1 MATPKP
7 ATLELGGAS
16 SPVDGIHLRL
26 AASAGPLLHLE
37 LPANHPWKLEDGRS
51 VATHLGTRAELV
63 WGAHTISFRVTG
75 FRSQPGGGD
84 RVMGIALSDD
94 TLNWFEQSRV
104 DTGATRTLVYQR
116 QTADANGWAFLRR
129 VLGNKFTVPH
139 GSDALDECLPVGTVV
154 LRAAGSDNLNHQN
167 RVLGLMRNSATRP
180 WGWCAFDTQGTDEPL
195 RILGLDA
202 PVFVLDD
209 GWAPADL
216 SDVSLPSRVIG
227 ESSPVRFERKYGPL
241 DAALVA
247 SLLREVSQA
256 GIEQAV
262 DGLFEGSEQV
272 LTIPSQVAVGG
283 LTALCWRID
292 YYFDL
297 RSHRDSA
304 EVEFRTEIYMVPLPV
319 EAALAPSWLSEMGT
333 FVEWDEASEK
343 QRVVVKAPSE
353 RWQLMG
359 DSDSSDVETA
369 DPEKG
374 LVCDAVTPFAS
385 RENCSGFYVSHRAD
399 DQLLVQLCDGE
410 VPRMVGMKQVFAEGL
425 EGVDLVLNST
435 TVAISGLS
443 NDSDLATADGVAVDG
458 AAGTVE
464 VFADAHVLLKQKVTI
479 TDENTKADHSLTV
492 TESAQIDGDTLIGGK
507 TEIKGATTIKESLEV
522 GS

>member
-1 MATPKP
+1 M

-26 AASAGPLLHLE
+26 AASAGPLLQLE

-51 VATHLGTRAELV
+51 PAAYLGTRGELI
-63 WGAHTISFRVTG
+63 WGDHTISFRVTG
-75 FRSQPGGGD
+75 FRAQPGGAD
-84 RVMGIALSDD
+84 RVVGVTLSDD
-94 TLNWFEQSRV
+94 TLDWFEQSRV
-104 DTGATRTLVYQR
+104 DTLATRTLVYQR

-129 VLGNKFTVPH
+129 VLGNKFAVPH
-139 GSDALDECLPVGTVV
+139 GSEQLDECLPVGTVV
-154 LRAAGSDNLNHQN
+154 LRPAGCDNLIHQN

-180 WGWCAFDTQGTDEPL
+180 WGWCAFDTQGADEPL

-202 PVFVLDD
+202 PVFVLDE
-209 GWAPADL
+209 GWSPADI
-216 SDVSLPSRVIG
+216 SDVSLPSRVVG
-227 ESSPVRFERKYGPL
+227 EGSPVRFERKYGRL
-241 DAALVA
+241 DDALAAD
-247 SLLREVSQA
+247 LLREVTRA
-256 GIEQAV
+256 GIEQAAE
-262 DGLFEGSEQV
+262 GLFDGSEQV
-272 LTIPSQVAVGG
+272 LTMPTQIAVGG
-283 LTALCWRID
+283 LTALCRRID
-292 YYFDL
+292 YHFDL
-297 RSHRDSA
+297 RSHRDA
-304 EVEFRTEIYMVPLPV
+304 AKVEFQTEIHMVPLPA
-319 EAALAPSWLSEMGT
+319 EAALAPARLSEMGT

-385 RENCSGFYVSHRAD
+385 RDNCSGFYVSHRAE

-410 VPRMVGMKQVFAEGL
+410 VPRMVGMKQVYAEGL
-425 EGVDLVLNST
+425 EGVDLVLNSA
-435 TVAISGLS
+435 TVSISGLS
-443 NDSDLATADGVAVDG
+443 NDSDLATADGLAVDG

-464 VFADAHVLLKQKVTI
+464 VFADTHVVLKQKVTI
-479 TDENTKADHSLTV
+479 TDENTKADHCLAV
-492 TESAQIDGDTLIGGK
+492 TESAEIGGDTRIGGK
-507 TEIKGATTIKESLEV
+507 TEIKGATTIKETLEV